1 MPYCD
6 YKAYTLAA
14 IENFYGSS
22 FVGTFQEM
30 LPGTWLGDTTS
41 LYERIFSLVS
51 LIPQREY
58 DIILLQSEEIKSRNV
73 SWAVVEQLLM
83 HFAGY
88 PKMYKE
94 SP

>member
-41 LYERIFSLVS
+41 LYESIFSLVS

-58 DIILLQSEEIKSRNV
+58 DIILLQSEEINKSERQLG
-73 SWAVVEQLLM
+73 SCGAVADALCGLSEDI
-83 HFAGY
+83 
-88 PKMYKE
+88 
-94 SP
+94 